1 VENLSTTIPPN
12 SNEDGAEGSKLLSV
26 TKTVRLASVTRD
38 DGQTAIDQME
48 EIFDV
53 YGLPDDTRQ
62 ALWECYQVLASD
74 VLIRFGELDPEI
86 GHSEQNG
93 QS

>member
-1 VENLSTTIPPN
+1 MTSIRRYLNYTLIGV
-12 SNEDGAEGSKLLSV
+12 LLVVMGLAV
-26 TKTVRLASVTRD
+26 TAAYLITRHE
-38 DGQTAIDQME
+38 ME